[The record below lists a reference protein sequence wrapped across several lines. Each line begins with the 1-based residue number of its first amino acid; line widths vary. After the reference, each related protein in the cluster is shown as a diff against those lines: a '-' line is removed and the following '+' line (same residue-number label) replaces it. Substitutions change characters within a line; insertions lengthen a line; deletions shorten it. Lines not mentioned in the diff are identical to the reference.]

1 MNGLK
6 RLSKPGERCL
16 RLPLYSPGWR
26 RLLASRLLQALG
38 LCVLTAAGSSAWAQD
53 SVYTWKDAHGRVH
66 YGNRLPEGQTA
77 EPVNLNSKS
86 LSVEPADRIYTWTDA
101 EGKAHYGAQPPPDVQ
116 AKEVK
121 EDDSSFSTI
130 HSGQLR
136 EGEKKLLRE
145 IKGRQ

>member
-6 RLSKPGERCL
+6 RLSEPGGCCL
-16 RLPLYSPGWR
+16 SLPSHAPGR
-26 RLLASRLLQALG
+26 QRPLANRLLQALG
-38 LCVLTAAGSSAWAQD
+38 LCVLMVAGSSAGAQE
-53 SVYTWKDAHGRVH
+53 SVYTWKDAKGRVH

-86 LSVEPADRIYTWTDA
+86 ISVEPADRIYTWTDA
-101 EGKAHYGAQPPPDVQ
+101 EGKAHYAAQPPPDVH

-145 IKGRQ
+145 IKGR

>member
-6 RLSKPGERCL
+6 RLSEPGVRCL
-16 RLPLYSPGWR
+16 SLPLYSSGWC
-26 RLLASRLLQALG
+26 LLASRLLKALG
-38 LCVLTAAGSSAWAQD
+38 LVVLTAAAGPAALAQG
-53 SVYTWKDAHGRVH
+53 SVYTWKDANGRVH

-77 EPVNLNSKS
+77 EPVNLNSKPI
-86 LSVEPADRIYTWTDA
+86 SVEPADRIYTWTDA
-101 EGKAHYGAQPPPDVQ
+101 EGKAHYGAQPPPDVH

-145 IKGRQ
+145 IKGR